1 MIDTLK
7 VEEGSVTLNDIPY
20 TFTMLKSIYYVQKEL
35 EDLLGEKW
43 KRIVY
48 ERGKAD
54 ALDTVFG
61 YISLVRSI
69 PIQKIISIF
78 DRSVGFKF
86 YVDEYNRLG
95 IGRVEVKESIPEKPL
110 FVFRLYFSPIGL
122 TYSEHEKTN
131 EPVCHQFAGILA
143 GGANNVYPGIEATE
157 KKCIAKGDPYCEFI
171 LQIPAKRW

>member
-7 VEEGSVTLNDIPY
+7 IEEGKVLMNGVPF
-20 TFTMLKSIYYVQKEL
+20 TFTMTKSLYYTQKEF
-35 EDLLGEKW
+35 EKVIGEKW

-69 PIQKIISIF
+69 PIQKIMSIF

-95 IGRVEVKESIPEKPL
+95 IGRVEVRESIPSKPF
-110 FVFRLYFSPIGL
+110 FVFRLYFNPIGF
-122 TYSEHEKTN
+122 TYLEHEKVR

-157 KKCIAKGDPYCEFI
+157 TKCIARGDPYCEFI
-171 LQIPAKRW
+171 LQIPAKR

>member
-7 VEEGSVTLNDIPY
+7 VEEGSITLNNVPY
-20 TFTMLKSIYYVQKEL
+20 TFTMSKSIYYIQKEL
-35 EDLLGEKW
+35 ESLLGEKW

-61 YISLVRSI
+61 YISLIRGI
-69 PIQKIISIF
+69 PLQKIMSIF

-95 IGRVEVKESIPEKPL
+95 IGRVEVKESIPSKPL
-110 FVFRLYFSPIGL
+110 FVFRLHFSPVGL
-122 TYSEHEKTN
+122 AYLEHQKSTDS
-131 EPVCHQFAGILA
+131 VCYHFAGVLA

-157 KKCIAKGDPYCEFI
+157 TKCIGKGDPYCEFI
-171 LQIPAKRW
+171 LQIPKKR